1 MKVFEINVVGCC
13 MSKNCIF
20 NEKKDCT
27 DCGECEV
34 CELNSNKKCDNCGK
48 CLELEGFDVKAIKI
62 DEVFENA
69 GTGKLDDDIYNMDKI
84 EEPIAEEENIENND
98 EEALKIKNYEAFL
111 VEEEE
116 AKLNKDKYIPEN
128 NEVWEFIDDIDGA
141 KELLEDEEDNSE
153 FLQEEFPGLIRLKKI

>member
-20 NEKKDCT
+20 NNKKICT

-48 CLELEGFDVKAIKI
+48 CLELEGYDVKAIKI
-62 DEVFENA
+62 DEVFEDA
-69 GTGKLDDDIYNMDKI
+69 GTGKLDDDIYNTDVI
-84 EEPIAEEENIENND
+84 GEPVADEDNTGNKNDEIAKNYDYDSFLAEEE
-98 EEALKIKNYEAFL
+98 LS
-111 VEEEE
+111 
-116 AKLNKDKYIPEN
+116 KLNKDKYIPEN
-128 NEVWEFIDDIDGA
+128 NEVWEFIEDIDGA

-153 FLQEEFPGLIRLKKI
+153 FLQEKFPGLIRLKKI

>member
-1 MKVFEINVVGCC
+1 

-20 NEKKDCT
+20 NNKKICN
-27 DCGECEV
+27 DCGDCEV

-62 DEVFENA
+62 DEVFEDA

-84 EEPIAEEENIENND
+84 DDSAIEEENLNNKDEVASEIET
-98 EEALKIKNYEAFL
+98 YEAFL
-111 VEEEE
+111 AEEEKE
-116 AKLNKDKYIPEN
+116 KLNKDKYIPEN

-153 FLQEEFPGLIRLKKI
+153 FLQEEFPGLIRLKKV

>member
-1 MKVFEINVVGCC
+1 

-20 NEKKDCT
+20 NNKKICN

-62 DEVFENA
+62 DEVFEDA
-69 GTGKLDDDIYNMDKI
+69 GTEKLDDDIYNRSEIEVLDVEEDNTENKNEEMEKI
-84 EEPIAEEENIENND
+84 EDYESFLAEEE
-98 EEALKIKNYEAFL
+98 LS
-111 VEEEE
+111 
-116 AKLNKDKYIPEN
+116 KLNKDDYIPQN
-128 NEVWEFIDDIDGA
+128 NEVWEFIDDIDGV

-153 FLQEEFPGLIRLKKI
+153 LLQEEFPGLIRLKNM